1 MTRYMTLFLLI
12 LGSKEGKLGNEPEHE
27 FTDVSKLTNEVLKL
41 HFQMEFKV
49 DKTAGFFLPTT
60 FFTFEQVI
68 LENSN

>member
-1 MTRYMTLFLLI
+1 M
-12 LGSKEGKLGNEPEHE
+12 GNEPEHE

-41 HFQMEFKV
+41 HFQKEFKV